1 MVFKLRALRVGAAI
15 ASKKLWELNS
25 KLLAQDERNEK
36 EKTRVNVRAL
46 ASPSQQYQK
55 MESRRRIR
63 KGRILFTALRD
74 GSAI

>member
-1 MVFKLRALRVGAAI
+1 MVFKLRALRDGAAI

-46 ASPSQQYQK
+46 ASPP
-55 MESRRRIR
+55 
-63 KGRILFTALRD
+63 
-74 GSAI
+74 GSNIKKWNRAAEFAKDE

>member
-1 MVFKLRALRVGAAI
+1 VFKLRALRDGAAI

-46 ASPSQQYQK
+46 ASPPPQQYQK

-63 KGRILFTALRD
+63 KGRIIFTALRD